1 MFNLLKQQ
9 SLFVRNCLIVYFI
22 VGFLANTLAESHRN
36 FQQSSQSTNAQTFS
50 RVISLSLAYNAKQ
63 SLGSD

>member
-1 MFNLLKQQ
+1 MFNLFKQQ
-9 SLFVRNCLIVYFI
+9 SVFIRNCLIVYFI
-22 VGFLANTLAESHRN
+22 VGFLANILAESHSN
-36 FQQSSQSTNAQTFS
+36 FQQSTQSANAYTFS